1 MVYRVKIDGQCPV
14 KMTLPVP
21 RPALGKAR
29 LRQPRA
35 ASPNQRSR
43 RFASVLR
50 QRYSF
55 PTRQFTDTTLE
66 ETLEACC

>member
-1 MVYRVKIDGQCPV
+1 MSSEDDVAGAKASFRQSALEAAPGGFP
-14 KMTLPVP
+14 P
-21 RPALGKAR
+21 PALQAV
-29 LRQPRA
+29 
-35 ASPNQRSR
+35 
-43 RFASVLR
+43 ASVLR